1 MPLDPGS
8 RVLERYLI
16 KELLGEGGM
25 GQVYAGVH
33 ERLDLAVALKV
44 LNEPHTDELIERFER
59 EAKLLARVR
68 HPNVVSILDYG
79 FLEDGSP
86 CIAME
91 FINGDP
97 LDSRMERAG
106 AFPWTTAMHHML
118 GLLAGL
124 EAMHLASV
132 LHRDLKPGNIVL
144 APGRPE
150 VAKLIDFGI
159 ARPTGAEESK
169 LTVTG
174 TILGTPAY
182 MAPEQ
187 ILFLPIDES
196 SDLYSMGLIFYEMLT
211 GAPPFPGSKLTDM
224 MRRMNEPPKPP
235 IAPEGLPDIQPGL
248 QQILLASLEVNPK
261 NRLQTAREYIE
272 RLEPLIYNRPVAGST
287 KVSPPPSGP
296 FQDPSRTGPPR
307 APSPTGPPLPPSR
320 SRPPQGS
327 ARWAEEVTADTIHL
341 KQLSSNV
348 TADTVYASAQGA
360 HLEQPEDSRYL
371 VLAKLPPSRLADPD
385 ERAWLANLTIDSG
398 RSYTLGAQLWMTLQ
412 LEPTDRT
419 TAESAA
425 QEILM
430 ALDGRYGT
438 TTRVE
443 WTMVDQ
449 TFSFTASS
457 LSGATPLPK
466 EFKTLMDKLSGS

>member
-1 MPLDPGS
+1 
-8 RVLERYLI
+8 
-16 KELLGEGGM
+16 
-25 GQVYAGVH
+25 
-33 ERLDLAVALKV
+33 
-44 LNEPHTDELIERFER
+44 
-59 EAKLLARVR
+59 
-68 HPNVVSILDYG
+68 
-79 FLEDGSP
+79 
-86 CIAME
+86 
-91 FINGDP
+91 
-97 LDSRMERAG
+97 
-106 AFPWTTAMHHML
+106 
-118 GLLAGL
+118 
-124 EAMHLASV
+124 
-132 LHRDLKPGNIVL
+132 
-144 APGRPE
+144 
-150 VAKLIDFGI
+150 
-159 ARPTGAEESK
+159 
-169 LTVTG
+169 
-174 TILGTPAY
+174 
-182 MAPEQ
+182 
-187 ILFLPIDES
+187 
-196 SDLYSMGLIFYEMLT
+196 
-211 GAPPFPGSKLTDM
+211 
-224 MRRMNEPPKPP
+224 
-235 IAPEGLPDIQPGL
+235 
-248 QQILLASLEVNPK
+248 
-261 NRLQTAREYIE
+261 
-272 RLEPLIYNRPVAGST
+272 
-287 KVSPPPSGP
+287 
-296 FQDPSRTGPPR
+296 
-307 APSPTGPPLPPSR
+307 
-320 SRPPQGS
+320 
-327 ARWAEEVTADTIHL
+327 VTADTIHL